1 MKLEKTKDMQQNAI
15 IQFLESERKGDEYL
29 DKAITKCPEKEFL
42 SCFNYIKEKA
52 KALAVNGCAMI
63 EDKTV
68 YEWSKEYFIDY
79 DARALKQKKLEEEN
93 KAKALKQRIAD
104 TLTSVVN
111 QKATLENNYPEL
123 LEKHKLD
130 LIAWE
135 NELKAGLVNTNE
147 RIDEINRGLSV
158 IIDELD
164 ALRPKAETPK
174 VEKKEKPKKVVKP
187 IEEEETRNLFNF

>member
-15 IQFLESERKGDEYL
+15 IQFLENERKGDEYL
-29 DKAITKCPEKEFL
+29 DKAITKCPEKEFS

-68 YEWSKEYFIDY
+68 YEWAKEYFIDY
-79 DARALKQKKLEEEN
+79 DARAEKQKKLEEEN
-93 KAKALKQRIAD
+93 KAKVIKGRIAD
-104 TLTSVVN
+104 TLSSVVN

-123 LEKHKLD
+123 LEKHKID

-135 NELKAGLVNTNE
+135 NELKANLVNTNE
-147 RIDEINRGLSV
+147 RVDEINKGLAV

-174 VEKKEKPKKVVKP
+174 VEKKEKPKKVEKP
-187 IEEEETRNLFNF
+187 IEEEVRNLFNF

>member
-1 MKLEKTKDMQQNAI
+1 MILAKTNNIQQDLIIEWLMNNPDNFLQEAI
-15 IQFLESERKGDEYL
+15 NRCPDE
-29 DKAITKCPEKEFL
+29 DFTKCFD
-42 SCFNYIKEKA
+42 FIKGKA
-52 KALAVNGCAMI
+52 KAQAKDNCAMI
-63 EDKTV
+63 EDTV
-68 YEWSKEYFIDY
+68 VYGWAKEYFIDY
-79 DARALKQKKLEEEN
+79 DARAEKMKKLEEEN
-93 KAKALKQRIAD
+93 KKKAIKGRADD
-104 TLTSVVN
+104 TLTSVRN
-111 QKATLENNYPEL
+111 QKADLENNHPEL